1 MSSRPLLLT
10 ALALAAAVPAP
21 AQDLVWAEGAS
32 PLLRDVWRVT
42 ESDPTATPS
51 LVLAGVEFLPI
62 EITNRTAQQDLADD
76 VARRAVRQGL
86 ARVVLPDGG
95 SLFRYRRANGTLW
108 GFLSIDAAGAAR
120 VVVEVAGL
128 AGGGTDPF
136 FDRIAVAPDGRHAI
150 LPLIDGRLAILRLD
164 GADYP
169 STSAPARFV
178 TLANGVENFSHTC
191 GRNVAWLVGGNDTVW
206 RIALSDGAVPIEVTP
221 PVIAGARAKP
231 EFAPAA
237 DGRSAA
243 FLYGPRGAFGI
254 WLVGEQ
260 GPSVQVPVAPADYEE
275 PGYLPE
281 ITGGPHLLLNAD
293 GTRLL
298 CIDAT
303 VRDETFVADVAGLL
317 PVTHWTGDHNFQ
329 PYIGVII
336 LPLAIGTV
344 FVAGIGDPGRFDLH
358 AASAGTATTVNLTQ
372 TSGNLAP
379 PYQSGALVLS
389 AMTTFRDGSFLSSLA
404 ASTGGA
410 PHAFQFGP
418 AGITPR
424 GGDQSGEVRR
434 GASTDARVPADLLV
448 PSASG
453 DLLLSGSDG
462 RPLFTEI
469 AGLRLSTSVM
479 GPNGV
484 YRAFFADA
492 LGLRALVVEVPGIGI
507 FGFPATGADDAV
519 LSASGALALDGA
531 QEILL
536 VTPNGTRPV
545 AAGTANRLILSGQG
559 VE

>member
-1 MSSRPLLLT
+1 MSLRPLLLT
-10 ALALAAAVPAP
+10 ALAAAVPAP

-32 PLLRDVWRVT
+32 PLLRDVWRVA
-42 ESDPTATPS
+42 ESDPTAPPS

-108 GFLSIDAAGAAR
+108 GLLCIDAAGVAR
-120 VVVEVAGL
+120 VVLELAGL
-128 AGGGTDPF
+128 AGGTVDPF
-136 FDRIAVAPDGRHAI
+136 FDRIAIAPDGRHA
-150 LPLIDGRLAILRLD
+150 LAPLTDGRLAILRLD

-169 STSAPARFV
+169 STAAPARIV
-178 TLANGVENFSHTC
+178 PLTLGIENFSHTC
-191 GRNVAWLVGGNDTVW
+191 GSNVGWFVAANDTVW
-206 RIALSDGAVPIEVTP
+206 RIALSDGASPVEVTP

-281 ITGGPHLLLNAD
+281 IAGGPHLLLNAD
-293 GTRLL
+293 GSRLL
-298 CIDAT
+298 CVDAT
-303 VRDETFVADVAGLL
+303 IRDETFVTDVAGLL
-317 PVTHWTGDHNFQ
+317 PITHWTGDHNFQ

-336 LPLAIGTV
+336 LPLAIGSV
-344 FVAGIGDPGRFDLH
+344 FVAGIGDPNRFDLH
-358 AASAGTATTVNLTQ
+358 AASAGIATTINLTQ

-379 PYQSGALVLS
+379 PYQSGTLVPS
-389 AMTTFRDGSFLSSLA
+389 AMTTFRDGSFLSAL
-404 ASTGGA
+404 ASTAGGA

-418 AGITPR
+418 LGITPR
-424 GGDQSGEVRR
+424 GGALSSEVRR

-448 PSASG
+448 PSANG
-453 DLLLSGSDG
+453 DVLLHGNDGS
-462 RPLFTEI
+462 PLFTEI
-469 AGLRLSTSVM
+469 AGLRLSTSVL
-479 GPNGV
+479 GPNGA
-484 YRAFFADA
+484 YRTFFADA
-492 LGLRALVVEVPGIGI
+492 AGLRALVVEVPGIGI
-507 FGFPATGADDAV
+507 FGFPATGAVDAV

-531 QEILL
+531 TEILL
-536 VTPNGTRPV
+536 VTPNGTR
-545 AAGTANRLILSGQG
+545 AFATGAANRLVLSGQG
-559 VE
+559 VD